1 MKKHIDISHMISMYM
16 LSYWLLIFRLF
27 LDIKLL
33 WQSKWP
39 WRWNNDNTHQCAQP
53 PTALQNMRSIMLNI
67 KQIVSRK
74 EENGVY
80 SSKRG
85 LMEHVKRRKVGVYYI
100 AIPHICHGHHG
111 PLEVPNQNSKTTF
124 IAQTFPKYGPY
135 GIYFVNLSLLG
146 AIWAIFQFCGFSGL
160 FWPFSFSLVK

>member
-1 MKKHIDISHMISMYM
+1 MLWQMKKHIDISHMISMYM
-16 LSYWLLIFRLF
+16 LSYWLFSNNLSPFP
-27 LDIKLL
+27 DIKLL

-53 PTALQNMRSIMLNI
+53 LTALQNMRSIMLNI

-80 SSKRG
+80 GSKRG

-111 PLEVPNQNSKTTF
+111 RRPCKFFLP
-124 IAQTFPKYGPY
+124 G
-135 GIYFVNLSLLG
+135 VNFNRFN
-146 AIWAIFQFCGFSGL
+146 AKNWQFTDSNT
-160 FWPFSFSLVK
+160 V

>member
-1 MKKHIDISHMISMYM
+1 MLKDQLNISTTFEQVYSLIAGVTSDRPWMYSGPIIAWEIMLWKSNEKWYWYYSYDIYVHICCHIGYFLI
-16 LSYWLLIFRLF
+16 IFRLF

-33 WQSKWP
+33 WQSKWL

-53 PTALQNMRSIMLNI
+53 PTAIQNMRSIMLNI

-85 LMEHVKRRKVGVYYI
+85 LMEHVKRRKVGVYNI
-100 AIPHICHGHHG
+100 APRGG
-111 PLEVPNQNSKTTF
+111 GE
-124 IAQTFPKYGPY
+124 
-135 GIYFVNLSLLG
+135 
-146 AIWAIFQFCGFSGL
+146 
-160 FWPFSFSLVK
+160 

>member
-1 MKKHIDISHMISMYM
+1 MYM
-16 LSYWLLIFRLF
+16 LSCHIDYFLIIFRLF

-53 PTALQNMRSIMLNI
+53 PTAIQNMRSIMLNI

-85 LMEHVKRRKVGVYYI
+85 LMEHVKRRKVGVHNVAPRGGGGGGGEGNKALSCFESYHTYF
-100 AIPHICHGHHG
+100 
-111 PLEVPNQNSKTTF
+111 LESHVLHASHASWQTF
-124 IAQTFPKYGPY
+124 I
-135 GIYFVNLSLLG
+135 LSNFKPQRV
-146 AIWAIFQFCGFSGL
+146 I
-160 FWPFSFSLVK
+160 SLIPE

>member
-1 MKKHIDISHMISMYM
+1 M
-16 LSYWLLIFRLF
+16 LSRDSENKMWSRFVIWPQEVTLARGTQPSGPLCLWQCFFLIIFRLF

-53 PTALQNMRSIMLNI
+53 PTAIQNMRSIMLNI

-85 LMEHVKRRKVGVYYI
+85 LMEHVKRRKAPSCFESYHTYFLAESHVMH
-100 AIPHICHGHHG
+100 ASW
-111 PLEVPNQNSKTTF
+111 QTF
-124 IAQTFPKYGPY
+124 IFSNFKPQRS
-135 GIYFVNLSLLG
+135 ISL
-146 AIWAIFQFCGFSGL
+146 I
-160 FWPFSFSLVK
+160 PE

>member
-1 MKKHIDISHMISMYM
+1 MLKDQLNINNSWAGTSTLIKSRSHISQVTTASVASDKGRQAMNGLGSDNYTRNYGKCCDKWKSILILVIWYLCICCHIDYF
-16 LSYWLLIFRLF
+16 LKIFRLF
-27 LDIKLL
+27 LHIKLL

-67 KQIVSRK
+67 KQIVSRQ

-80 SSKRG
+80 SPKRG

-100 AIPHICHGHHG
+100 APRGG
-111 PLEVPNQNSKTTF
+111 V
-124 IAQTFPKYGPY
+124 
-135 GIYFVNLSLLG
+135 
-146 AIWAIFQFCGFSGL
+146 
-160 FWPFSFSLVK
+160 